1 MTVGQPIANPYQ
13 KLINYSQ
20 SGSIE
25 MKPLQILLISAPL
38 VLAGCSSLKVTPA
51 TEHATSGEVCITPDM
66 SGRKVAYQCTIKAL
80 QNKGF
85 TVREVS
91 QAECR
96 DCRVVLHCQT
106 TSRWDLANFTSDI
119 NYEWIEDGKT
129 IAKAKYRECQDFC
142 VWGGYSRGSPTRLP
156 FVFCDAVCQT

>member
-1 MTVGQPIANPYQ
+1 M
-13 KLINYSQ
+13 KLL
-20 SGSIE
+20 
-25 MKPLQILLISAPL
+25 KILVISAPL

-51 TEHATSGEVCITPDM
+51 TEHAISGEVCITPDM

-119 NYEWIEDGKT
+119 NYEWIEDGQT
-129 IAKAKYRECQDFC
+129 IAKAKYHAKNGLNFNKYINTQEKVNSLLNQMLPNTPALP
-142 VWGGYSRGSPTRLP
+142 SRY
-156 FVFCDAVCQT
+156 DN

>member
-1 MTVGQPIANPYQ
+1 M
-13 KLINYSQ
+13 KLL
-20 SGSIE
+20 
-25 MKPLQILLISAPL
+25 KILVISAPL

-129 IAKAKYRECQDFC
+129 IAKAKYHAKNGLNFNKYINTQEKVNLDISP
-142 VWGGYSRGSPTRLP
+142 GRGAPVS
-156 FVFCDAVCQT
+156 AV

>member
-1 MTVGQPIANPYQ
+1 M
-13 KLINYSQ
+13 KLL
-20 SGSIE
+20 
-25 MKPLQILLISAPL
+25 KILVISAPL

-119 NYEWIEDGKT
+119 NYEWIEDGQT
-129 IAKAKYRECQDFC
+129 IAKAKYHAKNGLNFNKYINTQEKVNSLLNQMLSNTPALP
-142 VWGGYSRGSPTRLP
+142 SRY
-156 FVFCDAVCQT
+156 DN

>member
-1 MTVGQPIANPYQ
+1 
-13 KLINYSQ
+13 
-20 SGSIE
+20 

-80 QNKGF
+80 QHKGF

-129 IAKAKYRECQDFC
+129 IAKANTGSVRISVSGEVIPGAAQ
-142 VWGGYSRGSPTRLP
+142 RGCPLYLRCSMPDLMR
-156 FVFCDAVCQT
+156 

>member
-1 MTVGQPIANPYQ
+1 MLIIAYHPPFVQ
-13 KLINYSQ
+13 RFLK
-20 SGSIE
+20 
-25 MKPLQILLISAPL
+25 ILVISAPL

-119 NYEWIEDGKT
+119 NYEWIEDGQT
-129 IAKAKYRECQDFC
+129 IAKAKYHAKNGLNFNKYINTQEKVNSLLNQMLPNTPALP
-142 VWGGYSRGSPTRLP
+142 SRY
-156 FVFCDAVCQT
+156 DN